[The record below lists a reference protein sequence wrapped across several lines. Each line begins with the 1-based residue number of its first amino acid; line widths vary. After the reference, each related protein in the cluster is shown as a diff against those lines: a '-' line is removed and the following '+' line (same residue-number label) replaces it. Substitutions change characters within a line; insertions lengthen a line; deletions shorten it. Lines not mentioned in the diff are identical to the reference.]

1 MKKRVLFSACAL
13 AVCFAACTND
23 DFETVKDNNVVANG
37 DENTVVGANLVSKGM
52 KASFEQEGVATRAL
66 NGEWQTGDRAGLAWF
81 NFKGVN
87 GDIEDEQSST
97 EWTNGD
103 YQTWGNPDLNIY
115 ANHLF
120 ERQENGVWQA
130 DTDVYEGAYFGYWPY
145 SALHGVKSKEVH
157 PNNTVQTKTFAQD
170 LADNTFYL
178 SAQDFV
184 AVGDVDENTM
194 ILNKAFPIF
203 PMVNAVGVR
212 ATPSTEIV
220 NAESDYLRNMVITKM
235 VINAGGTNNSVFRT
249 GGTLV
254 PSRIPK
260 AIDENGKRYEGDD
273 LRKVMDGAAEA
284 ATSADFAILA
294 TNGLAEATSSLV
306 TTIKSDNYNLGDAK
320 GTVKVD
326 TLRAFAFPIQNGVE
340 YTAAAQYPDV
350 VITVSTPAK
359 DDKGDYK
366 WELGKF
372 AVNHENSADLIETL
386 RDLLSVSNA
395 SNPNTW
401 VENILRNPNTS
412 EYTVPRS
419 ESMTANLKV
428 NDFTPTTNA
437 ITDEGQWNDLVA
449 LVQALDDAGKTNF
462 QKTTGENAYEYVEF
476 TLADDVTL
484 NDEIK
489 VPEEVKI
496 QLNTKGHTLTING
509 TSVDW
514 PVNLVVDNTDK
525 IEVAEGTHLYVG
537 AEGHAAAGEE
547 IVLDANITNNG
558 TIHVGKKASINTS
571 ASTNKLT
578 NNNEVI
584 VEYGAYVYPDADA
597 VGIIAFEVKNNAEE
611 TMGYINT
618 LIQTEEDNVIDTQ
631 KFFAYVNRLII
642 GTEENV
648 VELDLNA
655 KATSANDDRY
665 NPVDAT
671 YLLGLDL
678 IDIVLSNGS
687 VVYDPETA
695 ALRNDDADNKNVKN
709 VISRGEGT
717 KNTITDIQPLG
728 DITIEKGSQ
737 LSIESEIAIP
747 LEDDGTPLK
756 LNDNATIKNE
766 GTLYVNNTVTTKGF
780 INEIG
785 TAYIQKDVDY
795 YNEYI
800 YYTNNYAQGGLT
812 SGFVIEIDAPGTPYE
827 QLSEQAKAVQDKF
840 IPFVTDATVKATRP
854 EEVAEWWESNKN
866 SVQEGWKSAEFYDA
880 MSTWLTSV
888 KLPAL
893 PETYAEGELS
903 VALLKQFETVTGYTL
918 QFTK

>member
-23 DFETVKDNNVVANG
+23 DFETAKNNNVIANG
-37 DENTVVGANLVSKGM
+37 EENSVVGADLVSKGM
-52 KASFEQEGVATRAL
+52 KTSFEQEGVATRAL
-66 NGEWQTGDRAGLAWF
+66 NGEWQVGDRAGLAWF
-81 NFKGVN
+81 NFMGE
-87 GDIEDEQSST
+87 GHDIEEVQDLNK
-97 EWTNGD
+97 WTGGN
-103 YQTWGNPDLNIY
+103 YTTWGNPDLNIY
-115 ANHLF
+115 ANHFF
-120 ERQENGVWQA
+120 EYKEDGKWQA
-130 DTDVYEGAYFGYWPY
+130 YSDVYQGAYFGYWPY

-212 ATPSTEIV
+212 ATPSSEIV
-220 NAESDYLRNMVITKM
+220 NAENDYLRNMVITKM
-235 VINAGGTNNSVFRT
+235 TINVGGSNNAVFRT

-260 AIDENGKRYEGDD
+260 AIDEYGNHYDNDD
-273 LRKVMDGAAEA
+273 LRDVMDGAAEA
-284 ATSADFAILA
+284 ATSANYAILA

-306 TTIKSDNYNLGDAK
+306 TTIKSDNYNLGDVK

-326 TLRAFAFPIQNGVE
+326 TLRAFAFPIQQGVD
-340 YTAAAQYPDV
+340 YTATQYPDV
-350 VITVSTPAK
+350 VITVSTPVK
-359 DDKGDYK
+359 DGQNEYK

-372 AVNHENSADLIETL
+372 AVNHDNSADLIETL
-386 RDLLSVSNA
+386 KDLLSAGNA
-395 SNPNTW
+395 SNDNTW
-401 VENILRNPNTS
+401 VKNILRNPNTD

-419 ESMTANLKV
+419 GSMTANLKV
-428 NDFTPTTNA
+428 NDFTPATNA
-437 ITDEGQWNDLVA
+437 ITCEDQWNDLVA
-449 LVQALDDAGKTNF
+449 LVQALDDAGKSNF

-476 TLADDVTL
+476 TLANNVTL

-489 VPEEVKI
+489 VPADVKI
-496 QLNTKGHTLTING
+496 QLNTNGHTLTIDG
-509 TSVDW
+509 EEVDW
-514 PVNLVVDNTDK
+514 PVNLVVDNADK

-547 IVLDANITNNG
+547 IVLDADITNDG
-558 TIHVGKKASINTS
+558 TIHVGSKASINTS
-571 ASTNKLT
+571 GSTNKLT
-578 NNNEVI
+578 NNKEVI

-597 VGIIAFEVKNNAEE
+597 VGIIAFEVKDNAEK

-618 LIQTEEDNVIDTQ
+618 LIQTVENNQIDTQ
-631 KFFAYVNRLII
+631 KYFAYVNRLII
-642 GTEENV
+642 GTEEDV

-678 IDIVLSNGS
+678 IDIVLTNGS

-695 ALRNDDADNKNVKN
+695 KLRNDSKDLKNVKN
-709 VISRGEGT
+709 VISRSG
-717 KNTITDIQPLG
+717 KNTITDILPSG

-737 LSIESEIAIP
+737 LSIESKIAIP
-747 LEDDGTPLK
+747 LTDDGTPLK

-766 GTLYVNNTVTTKGF
+766 GTLYVNNTVMTKDF

-785 TAYIQKDVDY
+785 TAYVQKGADDY
-795 YNEYI
+795 DEYI
-800 YYTNNYAQGGLT
+800 YYTNDYKQGGLT
-812 SGFVIEIDAPGTPYE
+812 SGFVLEIAAPGTTYAD
-827 QLSEQAKAVQDKF
+827 LTSQAKAVQDTF
-840 IPFVTDATVKATRP
+840 IEFVTDNTVNATSF
-854 EEVAEWWESNKN
+854 EEVAAWWEDNKA
-866 SVQEGWKSAEFYDA
+866 SVTQGWLSAKFYDA

-893 PETYAEGELS
+893 PTTYREGDLS
-903 VALLKQFETVTGYTL
+903 VALLTQFEIVTGYEL